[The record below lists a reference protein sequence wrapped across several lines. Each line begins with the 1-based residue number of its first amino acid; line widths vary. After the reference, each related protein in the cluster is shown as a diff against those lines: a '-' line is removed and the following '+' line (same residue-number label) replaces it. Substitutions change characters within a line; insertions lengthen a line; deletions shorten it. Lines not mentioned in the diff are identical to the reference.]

1 MQLGLTGNIA
11 TGKSTVFRLLS
22 KRNDFLGFDADAVVH
37 RLYGQSTVVDRL
49 IAEFS
54 CCILDESGVVDRSQI
69 RKLFL
74 ADESVRGRLEA
85 IFHPLVYMEYQKSLS
100 ELQPNQVM
108 LADIPLLFE
117 KESPYDFDYT
127 VTVACSTDLQL
138 SRLIARSNLDKDVAL
153 KMINKQVALSYK
165 MRQSDCVLWNNGSLD
180 LLQRQ
185 LNLLVHRIF

>member
-54 CCILDESGVVDRSQI
+54 CCILDESG
-69 RKLFL
+69 
-74 ADESVRGRLEA
+74 A
-85 IFHPLVYMEYQKSLS
+85 LVYMEYQKSLS

-138 SRLIARSNLDKDVAL
+138 SRLIARSNLDKDVAE
-153 KMINKQVALSYK
+153 
-165 MRQSDCVLWNNGSLD
+165 
-180 LLQRQ
+180 
-185 LNLLVHRIF
+185 